1 MPEPSEDVGRA
12 RRQRAFLH
20 RAILQ
25 EQLVPATPRYAP
37 RRGEDALPAAR
48 RGSRDR
54 QPRPRRAEGAR
65 RAHAECAADA
75 LRQSQRPD
83 RGRQSLEG
91 LDLHRHR
98 RARRPEP
105 GDQPRGR
112 RALGAAPG
120 RVHRRPGDGRRRRL
134 HRQRP
139 RLPHACPALHRGR
152 QRQHRRHA
160 AAALLLARRGRGAGA
175 RADRHL
181 HAQPEGRRLP
191 GRPPDRR
198 RPRAGR
204 HARLQL
210 RLLRRVEEGR
220 PADVEQARLRPRRDP
235 AARRLQ
241 DHPDRARQAR
251 RPDRRPLRDRQD
263 DDHLHA
269 PERLAAG
276 AGRLRRLDAERP
288 GLRDRERLLRQDL
301 RAQPRGRA
309 DDLRRRHAAALVPR
323 ERLAARRRARLLRH
337 RATPRTGARPSRS
350 T

>member
-1 MPEPSEDVGRA
+1 M
-12 RRQRAFLH
+12 
-20 RAILQ
+20 
-25 EQLVPATPRYAP
+25 
-37 RRGEDALPAAR
+37 
-48 RGSRDR
+48 
-54 QPRPRRAEGAR
+54 
-65 RAHAECAADA
+65 
-75 LRQSQRPD
+75 
-83 RGRQSLEG
+83 
-91 LDLHRHR
+91 
-98 RARRPEP
+98 
-105 GDQPRGR
+105 RGR
-112 RALGAAPG
+112 RASATSTSRRRSSAARRARPSSSPTSPTARTRRSPAKRASAG
-120 RVHRRPGDGRRRRL
+120 RRRQDAYIAEAGDGRGRRL

-139 RLPHACPALHRGR
+139 RVPHSRPPLHRGGER
-152 QRQHRRHA
+152 EHRRHA
-160 AAALLLARRGRGAGA
+160 AAALLLAGRRRGA
-175 RADRHL
+175 RARADGHL
-181 HAQPEGRRLP
+181 HAQPEGRGLP

-204 HARLQL
+204 DARLQL

-241 DHPDRARQAR
+241 DHPDRAGQAR

-263 DDHLHA
+263 DDDVHA

-309 DDLRRRHAAALVPR
+309 DDLRAPSRS
-323 ERLAARRRARLLRH
+323 RARTSRTS
-337 RATPRTGARPSRS
+337 RSTATRSTSSTPTTPRTAARPSRS

>member
-1 MPEPSEDVGRA
+1 MSQPFEDVGGAGRKRGLLHPGHSA
-12 RRQRAFLH
+12 GPPGPGGAWIRSRPWRRCSFGCQR
-20 RAILQ
+20 
-25 EQLVPATPRYAP
+25 
-37 RRGEDALPAAR
+37 RRPSPTTR
-48 RGSRDR
+48 T
-54 QPRPRRAEGAR
+54 RRAEGAC
-65 RAHAECAADA
+65 RAHAERTPDA
-75 LRQSQRPD
+75 LRQPQRAD
-83 RGRQSLEG
+83 RGRQPLEG

-105 GDQPRGR
+105 GDHPRGG
-112 RALGAAPG
+112 RALGAAAG
-120 RVHRRPGDGRRRRL
+120 RVHRRAGDGRGRRL

-139 RLPHACPALHRGR
+139 GVPHRRPALHRGR
-152 QRQHRRHA
+152 EREHRRDA
-160 AAALLLARRGRGAGA
+160 AAALLLAGRGRGARAG
-175 RADRHL
+175 ADRHL
-181 HAQPEGRRLP
+181 HAQPEGRGLS

-204 HARLQL
+204 HPRLQL

-220 PADVEQARLRPRRDP
+220 PADVEQARLRPRRNP

-241 DHPDRARQAR
+241 DHPDRAGQAR

-263 DDHLHA
+263 DDDLHA

-288 GLRDRERLLRQDL
+288 RLRHRERLLRQDL

-309 DDLRRRHAAALVPR
+309 DDLRRRHAAATRTSRTSPST
-323 ERLAARRRARLLRH
+323 ATSPTSTTPS
-337 RATPRTGARPSRS
+337 TPRTGARPSRS